1 MADDATPVV
10 VKAEALERFCRE
22 TFIAAGLEEPGA
34 AIVARSLVEADLR
47 GISTHGVVRLWLY
60 ERRVSAGLIRHRGP
74 VVS

>member
-1 MADDATPVV
+1 MADDAAPLV